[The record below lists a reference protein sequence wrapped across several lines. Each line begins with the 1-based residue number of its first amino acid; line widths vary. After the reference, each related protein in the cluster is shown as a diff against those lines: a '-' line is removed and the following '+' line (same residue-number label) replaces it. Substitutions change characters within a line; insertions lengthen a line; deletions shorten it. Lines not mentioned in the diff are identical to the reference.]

1 MTEAPQQPLIVVGV
15 DGSPEAASAL
25 EVAIE
30 EARLRQAV
38 LHVTYAYPS
47 MGRPLT
53 GSTGK
58 EYHVQTE
65 HDAREVLEAAAAA
78 APSTSGL
85 EVEWLGIPGNPSE
98 VLIQASRG
106 ASLLVVGSR
115 GLGGF
120 MGLMIGSVSNQCV
133 HHAHCPVLVVRKE
146 H

>member
-1 MTEAPQQPLIVVGV
+1 MTDAPPPPLIVVGV

-30 EARLRQAV
+30 EARLRRAV
-38 LHVTYAYPS
+38 LHVIYAYPA
-47 MGRPLT
+47 MGSPLT

-58 EYHVQTE
+58 DYYLQTE
-65 HDAREVLEAAAAA
+65 HDAREVLEQAAAA
-78 APSTSGL
+78 APPTEDL
-85 EVEWLGIPGNPSE
+85 DVEWLGVPGNPSE
-98 VLIQASRG
+98 VLIGASRG

>member
-1 MTEAPQQPLIVVGV
+1 MTEAPRQPLIVVGV

-30 EARLRQAV
+30 EARLRRAV

-85 EVEWLGIPGNPSE
+85 EVEWLGVPGNPSE

>member
-47 MGRPLT
+47 MGHPLT
-53 GSTGK
+53 GSTGR

-65 HDAREVLEAAAAA
+65 HDARKVLEAAAAA

-85 EVEWLGIPGNPSE
+85 EVEWLGVPGNPSE

-133 HHAHCPVLVVRKE
+133 HHAHCPVLVVRKG